1 MRKAV
6 RIVFLFVVGLLSS
19 AFLGVITA
27 MVTAVSLAAT
37 APIALVVPGTG
48 TPNANIVT
56 NYMEQARDRFMRT
69 TPCTVANSCELD
81 GINYPA
87 SFWPIPIGNWCP
99 GLSCDTWNE
108 SVGEGVTNL
117 DGQLRG
123 LLADPDGGPIV
134 VFGYSQGGRVV
145 GLEKMALAN
154 LTLQEKARIK
164 IVTIGDI
171 GTPNGGLWP
180 RLGFLG
186 TIPFWNVTF
195 GLPTPTDTGII
206 SENYAFA
213 YDLVGD
219 SPNFWGNPLAL
230 LNSIFAL
237 EYVHGYYLT
246 PNGNDEL
253 SGLPYGYTDEELQA
267 AINDPANRQTYGDTT
282 YYLLPAK
289 GTLPLLRPFEDIAA
303 TLGVTP
309 FVKPF
314 ISLFNP
320 LMTELVNLGYDR
332 SINRGIPTWASPLPF
347 NPFQNWVEVGMRLVV
362 AAVQGIQAF
371 VADLGG
377 LTGAVAPAAPEPVST
392 LALASTAETEVPDAT
407 ARAAVEA
414 PKLALVKDDSEA
426 TVQELDAVAE
436 DETTAGVQDE
446 TTTEAEEGTT
456 PSTQEEPA
464 TKPEDETKSD
474 PAQAT
479 TPGTSADEDATKDE
493 DTNAVDDK
501 KDDETKADADAKKDE
516 ATKDEATKD
525 DSKDADNEK
534 AAA

>member
-27 MVTAVSLAAT
+27 MMTAVSLAAT

-48 TPNANIVT
+48 TPDANIVT

-69 TPCTVANSCELD
+69 TPCTAANSCELD

-123 LLADPDGGPIV
+123 LLADPEGGPIV

-154 LTLQEKARIK
+154 LTPEQKARIK

-195 GLPTPTDTGII
+195 GLPTPTDTGIV

-230 LNSIFAL
+230 LNSIAAL

-246 PNGNDEL
+246 PNGNDEM
-253 SGLPYGYTDEELQA
+253 SGLPYGYTDAELQA
-267 AINDPANRQTYGDTT
+267 AINNPANRQTYGDTT
-282 YYLLPAK
+282 YVLIPQK
-289 GTLPLLRPFEDIAA
+289 GTLPLLRPIEDLAA
-303 TLGVTP
+303 SAGLTP

-320 LMTELVNLGYDR
+320 LLTELVNLGYDR
-332 SINRGIPTWASPLPF
+332 SLNRGIPTWASPLPF

-371 VADLGG
+371 VADLGA
-377 LTGAVAPAAPEPVST
+377 LATPLAPAAPEPVST
-392 LALASTAETEVPDAT
+392 LALASTAETETPDAT
-407 ARAAVEA
+407 AKAAVEA

-426 TVQELDAVAE
+426 AAQELDAVIE
-436 DETTAGVQDE
+436 DETT
-446 TTTEAEEGTT
+446 
-456 PSTQEEPA
+456 PSTEEEPA
-464 TKPEDETKSD
+464 ATDPSETPE
-474 PAQAT
+474 
-479 TPGTSADEDATKDE
+479 TSTDEDTKKDE
-493 DTNAVDDK
+493 DVKAVDDTKPVDDTKVVDGTEDVDVKKDDEK
-501 KDDETKADADAKKDE
+501 KDDETKAADVKNDDVKQDDV
-516 ATKDEATKD
+516 KKD
-525 DSKDADNEK
+525 DSKEADNEK

>member
-1 MRKAV
+1 MRKAA
-6 RIVFLFVVGLLSS
+6 RIVVLFLLGLLST
-19 AFLGVITA
+19 AFFGVVTA
-27 MVTAVSLAAT
+27 MMTAVSLAAT
-37 APIALVVPGTG
+37 TPIALVVPGTG

-56 NYMEQARDRFMRT
+56 DYMEQARDRYMGT
-69 TPCTVANSCELD
+69 TPCTEANDCDLQ

-108 SVGEGVTNL
+108 SVGEGVANL
-117 DGQLRG
+117 DSQLRP
-123 LLADPDGGPIV
+123 LLADPEGGPIV

-154 LTLQEKARIK
+154 LTPEEKARIK

-195 GLPTPTDTGII
+195 GLPTPTNTGIV

-213 YDLVGD
+213 FDLVGD

-230 LNSIFAL
+230 FNSILAL

-246 PNGNDEL
+246 PNGNDEV
-253 SGLPYGYTDEELQA
+253 SGLPYGYTDAELQA

-282 YYLLPAK
+282 YVLIPAK
-289 GTLPLLRPFEDIAA
+289 GTLPLLRPIEDLASSA
-303 TLGVTP
+303 GLTP
-309 FVKPF
+309 IVKPF

-320 LMTELVNLGYDR
+320 LLTELVNLGYDR

-347 NPFQNWVEVGMRLVV
+347 NPFQNWVEVGIRLVV
-362 AAVQGIQAF
+362 AAAQGVQAF
-371 VADLGG
+371 IADLGG
-377 LTGAVAPAAPEPVST
+377 LTTMVAPPAPSPEPLST
-392 LALASTAETEVPDAT
+392 LAASTPIETEEAVTPLAKSSDPDEQT
-407 ARAAVEA
+407 TKA
-414 PKLALVKDDSEA
+414 PTLALVHDAADVVEDDT
-426 TVQELDAVAE
+426 TVGD
-436 DETTAGVQDE
+436 TA
-446 TTTEAEEGTT
+446 TEAEAETT
-456 PSTQEEPA
+456 PSVDEPA
-464 TKPEDETKSD
+464 VVKPEDEKDTD
-474 PAQAT
+474 PATA
-479 TPGTSADEDATKDE
+479 PTSDATEDDATQDDE
-493 DTNAVDDK
+493 PPAKADDDTKADDTKADDK
-501 KDDETKADADAKKDE
+501 KAA
-516 ATKDEATKD
+516 
-525 DSKDADNEK
+525 SQDADNEK

>member
-1 MRKAV
+1 MRKAA
-6 RIVFLFVVGLLSS
+6 RTVFLFLLGLLST
-19 AFLGVITA
+19 ALFGVVTA
-27 MVTAVSLAAT
+27 MMTAVSLAAT
-37 APIALVVPGTG
+37 TPIALVVPGTG

-56 NYMEQARDRFMRT
+56 NYMEQARDRYMRT
-69 TPCTVANSCELD
+69 TPCTAANSCDLD

-108 SVGEGVTNL
+108 SVGEGVANL
-117 DGQLRG
+117 DSQLRP

-154 LTLQEKARIK
+154 LTPDEKARIK

-195 GLPTPTDTGII
+195 GLPTPTNTGIV

-213 YDLVGD
+213 FDLVGD

-230 LNSIFAL
+230 FNSILAL

-253 SGLPYGYTDEELQA
+253 SGLPYGYTDAELQA

-282 YYLLPAK
+282 YVLIPAK
-289 GTLPLLRPFEDIAA
+289 GTLPLLRPIEDLANSA
-303 TLGVTP
+303 GLTP
-309 FVKPF
+309 IVKPF

-320 LMTELVNLGYDR
+320 LLTELVNLGYDR

-347 NPFQNWVEVGMRLVV
+347 NPFQNWVEVGIKLVV
-362 AAVQGIQAF
+362 AAAQGVQAF
-371 VADLGG
+371 IADLGG
-377 LTGAVAPAAPEPVST
+377 LTTMVAPPAPSPEPLST
-392 LALASTAETEVPDAT
+392 LAAAAPVETEDAATPLAKSSDPDEETTKAPT
-407 ARAAVEA
+407 LQLVQDEADAVE
-414 PKLALVKDDSEA
+414 DDTTTSDTTTE
-426 TVQELDAVAE
+426 AE
-436 DETTAGVQDE
+436 DETTRSSVDE
-446 TTTEAEEGTT
+446 PA
-456 PSTQEEPA
+456 A
-464 TKPEDETKSD
+464 TKP
-474 PAQAT
+474 
-479 TPGTSADEDATKDE
+479 
-493 DTNAVDDK
+493 
-501 KDDETKADADAKKDE
+501 DDEKTDPSETPTSDTTADDDTKADADKDADEKKD
-516 ATKDEATKD
+516 AD
-525 DSKDADNEK
+525 DKKVDSEDADNEK